1 MNLKRKILLT
11 TVVFLY
17 SMNCFC
23 QTKIMSYNIRYNN
36 PNDNE
41 NWWEYRKQEVIE
53 MIKYYQPEILGIQ
66 EGLSSQVKYIDSTL
80 THYSFVGLG
89 RDDGKEKG
97 EFAAIFFDTTK
108 YKLIETKTFWLSQ
121 TPNEVSIG
129 WDASMER
136 ICTYGAFLNKKT
148 KDSIFIF
155 NCHFDHIGKKS
166 RNESSYL
173 ILEEIKNK
181 GIEHER
187 IAVIGDLNCL
197 PDENPIKILNMELK
211 DSYQVSQSQPYGP
224 IGTFNS
230 FNTVNEVT
238 KRIDYIMVKNLSVK
252 QYTAIDDRRK
262 NNLWLSDHLPILI
275 QTE

>member
-1 MNLKRKILLT
+1 MNLKRKIFLT
-11 TVVFLY
+11 TVIFL
-17 SMNCFC
+17 SCMNCFC

-41 NWWEYRKQEVIE
+41 NWWEYRKQEVVE
-53 MIKYYQPEILGIQ
+53 MIKYYQPEIFGIQ
-66 EGLSSQVKYIDSTL
+66 EGLSAQVKYIDSTL
-80 THYSFVGLG
+80 TNYSYVGLG

-97 EFAAIFFDTTK
+97 EFTAIFFDTTK
-108 YKLIETKTFWLSQ
+108 LKLIETKTFWLSE
-121 TPNEVSIG
+121 TPNKVSVG

-148 KDSIFIF
+148 NKSIFIF

-166 RNESSYL
+166 RIESSYL

-181 GIEHER
+181 GIGHEC
-187 IAVIGDLNCL
+187 IAVIGDLNCQ
-197 PDENPIKILNMELK
+197 PDENPIEILKMELK

-238 KRIDYIMVKNLSVK
+238 KRIDYIMVKNLNVTH
-252 QYTAIDDRRK
+252 YTTIDDRRK
-262 NNLWLSDHLPILI
+262 NKLWLSDHLPILI